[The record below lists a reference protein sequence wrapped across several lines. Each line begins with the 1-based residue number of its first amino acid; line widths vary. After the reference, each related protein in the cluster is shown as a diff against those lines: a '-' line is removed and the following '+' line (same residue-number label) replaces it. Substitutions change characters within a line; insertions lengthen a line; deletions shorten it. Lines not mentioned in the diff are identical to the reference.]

1 MRRFWTT
8 LLALPLAFASCSDM
22 PEADTKPAAG
32 TIEVSIGSGP
42 KIDIRTEAQTR
53 TELGED
59 GVTVQWADNDCIALW
74 AVDSQGQ
81 ETIDQQVFKLWH
93 YNEEY
98 NTAKF
103 TATVPEMPEDT
114 YTYYAVS
121 PVPFEANRLEE
132 ALYRIPAEQNGT
144 FNGDYDIM
152 VAHPIEGS
160 ALQQGDNSQTV
171 NLQFEHKVHVLKI
184 HIPSNNLGEDISK
197 ITLTFPEPVAGVLK
211 VNGTDPTAAPQLT
224 SGSNVLTLTF
234 DTPKKPGDTVFAVI
248 APVELTSAQS
258 VTITATGTTR
268 ESRPREF
275 AGKNFTAGHTTP
287 IAFNIPTVGPTTL
300 RIHLSNIGDEK
311 DNNGE
316 SISLGEK
323 IEKFTLTAAEGVD
336 LGEGS
341 NVRVFP
347 VETAGNFDFVFE
359 EFPENLAGQ
368 SVAVS
373 YESENALLSG
383 GSFTI
388 PDFMAGETKTITT
401 LSVPYLMEEDF
412 STLNDDF
419 SVHDNQALGVNLGS
433 GADSGYSGTTD
444 LSTYG
449 LPSGWTAGRVG
460 GQKGTSI
467 RICGREEAGG
477 KYPGRLDSAPL
488 SGIKAGHT
496 VTIKVSFNYSGDKNE
511 YKGWGG
517 KTGDTIFAYGYTTE
531 QEAFNGNTN
540 LHNTIK
546 SNIVLST
553 GGSYTNIPNSNK
565 EVFTLSNCGNTHRLS
580 WQAST
585 NKANALIQ
593 NGNYWLYLDNIKVS
607 IVPATNE

>member
-42 KIDIRTEAQTR
+42 KIDIRPGAQTR

-81 ETIDQQVFKLWH
+81 ETIDRQVFKLWH

-103 TATVPEMPEDT
+103 TATVPKMPEDT

-132 ALYRIPAEQNGT
+132 ALYRIPAEQDGT

-323 IEKFTLTAAEGVD
+323 IERFTLTAAEGVD

-412 STLNDDF
+412 NNITGYSD
-419 SVHDNQALGVNLGS
+419 HDNAE
-433 GADSGYSGTTD
+433 YGTTIDGTTTASD
-444 LSTYG
+444 LSQYG
-449 LPSGWTAGRVG
+449 LIGWTGARTGV
-460 GQKGTSI
+460 QEKGEGNEGSI
-467 RICGREEAGG
+467 RVCCRSQNAFGVSR
-477 KYPGRLDSAPL
+477 YHGRLDSAPL
-488 SGIKAGHT
+488 NGIKPDKAPT
-496 VTIKVSFNYSGDKNE
+496 VKISFNY
-511 YKGWGG
+511 GG
-517 KTGDTIFAYGYTTE
+517 GRGGNDSYSPIAAYGYTTT
-531 QEAFNGNTN
+531 QGKIDSKSDSKQNWYISGAKVLDDLPLDSSFNSIPKEKTYTIENCTN
-540 LHNTIK
+540 L
-546 SNIVLST
+546 
-553 GGSYTNIPNSNK
+553 
-565 EVFTLSNCGNTHRLS
+565 HRLS
-580 WQAST
+580 WEVNST
-585 NKANALIQ
+585 GSAWAANA
-593 NGNYWLYLDNIKVS
+593 NSWLYLDNIKVS

>member
-8 LLALPLAFASCSDM
+8 LLAPPLAFASCSDM
-22 PEADTKPAAG
+22 PEADTKPPAG

-42 KIDIRTEAQTR
+42 KIDIRTGAQTR

-103 TATVPEMPEDT
+103 TATVPEMPEDA

-121 PVPFEANRLEE
+121 PVPFAANRLEE
-132 ALYRIPAEQNGT
+132 ALYRIPAEQDGS

-171 NLQFEHKVHVLKI
+171 NLQFEHNVHVLKI

-268 ESRPREF
+268 ESRTREF

-287 IAFNIPTVGPTTL
+287 IAYHIPA
-300 RIHLSNIGDEK
+300 IGRYYTRLNFSLPADK
-311 DNNGE
+311 GTAT
-316 SISLGEK
+316 LGETVEK
-323 IEKFTLTAAEGVD
+323 ITLTAPEGSLFDNGTNVRQFTPDAEGKYTMVLKPSWTD
-336 LGEGS
+336 NLSGKTVT
-341 NVRVFP
+341 VR
-347 VETAGNFDFVFE
+347 
-359 EFPENLAGQ
+359 
-368 SVAVS
+368 
-373 YESENALLSG
+373 YESESAVVSNTLTMPQITESG
-383 GSFTI
+383 SS
-388 PDFMAGETKTITT
+388 DITF
-401 LSVPYLMEEDF
+401 SVPYLLAEDF
-412 STLNDDF
+412 SKASSFT
-419 SVHDNQALGVNLGS
+419 GGS
-433 GADSGYSGTTD
+433 STSGSAAGND
-444 LSTYG
+444 LSDKG
-449 LPSGWTAGRVG
+449 LSGWVG
-460 GQKGTSI
+460 GQRLEIDAGKCAVLRMYSNLGGPYHSRIDTAPITSI
-467 RICGREEAGG
+467 KE
-477 KYPGRLDSAPL
+477 
-488 SGIKAGHT
+488 
-496 VTIKVSFNYSGDKNE
+496 
-511 YKGWGG
+511 G
-517 KTGDTIFAYGYTTE
+517 KTPRVKVT
-531 QEAFNGNTN
+531 FNCDWKKN
-540 LHNTIK
+540 K
-546 SNIVLST
+546 S
-553 GGSYTNIPNSNK
+553 K
-565 EVFTLSNCGNTHRLS
+565 EM
-580 WQAST
+580 
-585 NKANALIQ
+585 
-593 NGNYWLYLDNIKVS
+593 
-607 IVPATNE
+607 

>member
-81 ETIDQQVFKLWH
+81 KTIDQQVFKLWH

-114 YTYYAVS
+114 YIYYAVS

-132 ALYRIPAEQNGT
+132 ALYRIPAEQDGT

-234 DTPKKPGDTVFAVI
+234 DTPKKPSDTVFAVI

-268 ESRPREF
+268 
-275 AGKNFTAGHTTP
+275 
-287 IAFNIPTVGPTTL
+287 
-300 RIHLSNIGDEK
+300 
-311 DNNGE
+311 
-316 SISLGEK
+316 
-323 IEKFTLTAAEGVD
+323 
-336 LGEGS
+336 
-341 NVRVFP
+341 
-347 VETAGNFDFVFE
+347 
-359 EFPENLAGQ
+359 
-368 SVAVS
+368 
-373 YESENALLSG
+373 
-383 GSFTI
+383 
-388 PDFMAGETKTITT
+388 
-401 LSVPYLMEEDF
+401 
-412 STLNDDF
+412 
-419 SVHDNQALGVNLGS
+419 
-433 GADSGYSGTTD
+433 
-444 LSTYG
+444 
-449 LPSGWTAGRVG
+449 
-460 GQKGTSI
+460 
-467 RICGREEAGG
+467 
-477 KYPGRLDSAPL
+477 
-488 SGIKAGHT
+488 
-496 VTIKVSFNYSGDKNE
+496 
-511 YKGWGG
+511 
-517 KTGDTIFAYGYTTE
+517 
-531 QEAFNGNTN
+531 
-540 LHNTIK
+540 
-546 SNIVLST
+546 
-553 GGSYTNIPNSNK
+553 
-565 EVFTLSNCGNTHRLS
+565 
-580 WQAST
+580 
-585 NKANALIQ
+585 
-593 NGNYWLYLDNIKVS
+593 
-607 IVPATNE
+607 

>member
-42 KIDIRTEAQTR
+42 KIDIRPGAQTR

-81 ETIDQQVFKLWH
+81 KTIDQQVFKLWH

-103 TATVPEMPEDT
+103 TATVPKMPEDT

-121 PVPFEANRLEE
+121 PAPFEANSLQEVR
-132 ALYRIPAEQNGT
+132 YRIPAGQDGT
-144 FNGDYDIM
+144 FNGDCDIM
-152 VAHPIEGS
+152 VAHPIQGP
-160 ALQQGDNSQTV
+160 ALQQGDNSEAV
-171 NLQFEHKVHVLKI
+171 NLEFEHKVHVLKI
-184 HIPSNNLGEDISK
+184 SIPSNNLGEDISK

-300 RIHLSNIGDEK
+300 RVSLPDAGVST
-311 DNNGE
+311 
-316 SISLGEK
+316 LGEN
-323 IEKFTLTAAEGVD
+323 ITSFTLTAAESVD

-347 VETAGNFDFVFE
+347 VEAAGNFDFVFD

-383 GSFTI
+383 GSFDI
-388 PDFMAGETKTITT
+388 PDVLLAGGTNTIAT
-401 LSVPYLMEEDF
+401 LRVPYLLEENF
-412 STLNDDF
+412 SNVKGF
-419 SVHDNQALGVNLGS
+419 NNHDNAGG
-433 GADSGYSGTTD
+433 GTTID
-444 LSTYG
+444 TYTNAIALDQYG
-449 LPSGWTAGRVG
+449 LPGWSGTRCGAETGNAF
-460 GQKGTSI
+460 
-467 RICGREEAGG
+467 RICGRTEDGLFSVAR
-477 KYPGRLDSAPL
+477 YHGRLDTPPL
-488 SGIKAGHT
+488 DRIKTGKT
-496 VTIKVSFNYSGDKNE
+496 VRVTVSFNYSINISWDAHKPL
-511 YKGWGG
+511 
-517 KTGDTIFAYGYTTE
+517 IAYGYHTT
-531 QEAFNGNTN
+531 QGLINS
-540 LHNTIK
+540 IK
-546 SNIVLST
+546 SNST
-553 GGSYTNIPNSNK
+553 ALTSPVGKDITGSGGSYSSITESVTYTIEQCTPQHRLAWDIYSSERKTGNSN
-565 EVFTLSNCGNTHRLS
+565 G
-580 WQAST
+580 
-585 NKANALIQ
+585 
-593 NGNYWLYLDNIKVS
+593 WLYLDNIKVF